1 MSDEEK
7 KELIKQL
14 YLERGIDIG
23 EEIGEDEFQVIEAY
37 VEVLDGRRKKPNE

>member
-14 YLERGIDIG
+14 YSERGIDI
-23 EEIGEDEFQVIEAY
+23 EVDENEFQVMEAY
-37 VEVLDGRRKKPNE
+37 VEVVSGRRKKPND